1 MRLAQVCL
9 SPYLPPKGDPHQTIP
24 LDHLKK
30 CMSIA
35 IKIHPYDM
43 YFRLNRLDD
52 IQVATVR
59 VNSDHTIEIDGV
71 TYEQTI
77 EVPVQTEAAKKMI
90 AETIEQLACDG
101 KIGAAEY
108 LAELHKT
115 EMPDNVQT

>member
-1 MRLAQVCL
+1 
-9 SPYLPPKGDPHQTIP
+9 
-24 LDHLKK
+24 
-30 CMSIA
+30 
-35 IKIHPYDM
+35 M
-43 YFRLNRLDD
+43 YFRLNHLDD

-90 AETIEQLACDG
+90 AETIEQLAYDG

>member
-1 MRLAQVCL
+1 
-9 SPYLPPKGDPHQTIP
+9 
-24 LDHLKK
+24 
-30 CMSIA
+30 
-35 IKIHPYDM
+35 M
-43 YFRLNRLDD
+43 YFRLNHLDD

-77 EVPVQTEAAKKMI
+77 DVPVQTEAAKKMI
-90 AETIEQLACDG
+90 AETIEQLAYDG

-115 EMPDNVQT
+115 EMSDHVQT